1 MHQQNDSPP
10 AHRALLVLTPGLL
23 ALGAAAAL
31 ALRVT
36 TLVGTTAVWRVDD
49 VVAVAVVV
57 LGALAALWVGLSAAV
72 ASLCVLARAA
82 GRTWRAGEH
91 AVERWGPGIVRR
103 ALTVLVAAGVGLGAA
118 TGAQA
123 SADPAPSPVV
133 ADLGWAPTTQGAEG
147 TGGGTTADAA
157 AATTATT
164 TGAPGDGVTGA
175 PAESDPAAPA
185 TRSGSTG
192 ARIAAPPQQASVTPD
207 APAPARAV
215 GHGPESSAT
224 ASRTTSS
231 QTTSSQVTSSQAPSS
246 PAAATTTD
254 TARTAATAEGGT
266 TSTVTAT
273 EAPAAPSGTT
283 PGGTVVVRAGDTL
296 WSLTARHLGQDASDA
311 EIAAAWPRW
320 YEANAAVIGPDP
332 DLLHPGQVLVVPA
345 TTDGSTR

>member
-49 VVAVAVVV
+49 VVAVAVVA

-164 TGAPGDGVTGA
+164 TGAPADDATGA
-175 PAESDPAAPA
+175 PAESDAAAPA
-185 TRSGSTG
+185 TGTGSTG
-192 ARIAAPPQQASVTPD
+192 ARTAAPPQQQASATPD

-215 GHGPESSAT
+215 GHGPRPSAP
-224 ASRTTSS
+224 SS

-254 TARTAATAEGGT
+254 AARTVGPAAATAGGGT

-273 EAPAAPSGTT
+273 EAPSGTT
-283 PGGTVVVRAGDTL
+283 RGGTVVVRAGDTL

-320 YEANAAVIGPDP
+320 YEANARVIGPDP

>member
-10 AHRALLVLTPGLL
+10 AHRALLVLAPGLL

-31 ALRVT
+31 VLRATAVA
-36 TLVGTTAVWRVDD
+36 GTTVVWRVDD
-49 VVAVAVVV
+49 VVAVSVVV

-91 AVERWGPGIVRR
+91 AVERFGPGIVRR

-123 SADPAPSPVV
+123 SAEPAPPAVV
-133 ADLGWAPTTQGAEG
+133 TDLGWAPTTQSPEP
-147 TGGGTTADAA
+147 TGGDTPAEDAA
-157 AATTATT
+157 LAT
-164 TGAPGDGVTGA
+164 TGAPADEA
-175 PAESDPAAPA
+175 PASPPETDPAAQTA
-185 TRSGSTG
+185 GTGGTG
-192 ARIAAPPQQASVTPD
+192 AGTTAPAQQAPPTRDATP
-207 APAPARAV
+207 PARAV
-215 GHGPESSAT
+215 GHGPGPS
-224 ASRTTSS
+224 
-231 QTTSSQVTSSQAPSS
+231 APSS
-246 PAAATTTD
+246 PAPSATTSATD
-254 TARTAATAEGGT
+254 AAGATAATAAGAT

-273 EAPAAPSGTT
+273 VAPAEPSGAS
-283 PGGTVVVRAGDTL
+283 PGGTVIVRPGDTL
-296 WSLTARHLGQDASDA
+296 WSLTARHLGDEPTDA

-320 YEANAAVIGPDP
+320 YAANAASIGPDP